1 MGPGDLRVLLL
12 AAAISSI
19 APPAFACISVTQHTI
34 TLLPELPATADREDV
49 IAKIEVIE
57 LVEQPWPANS
67 DYTSLARVRVIQA
80 IKGTED
86 GKVILVATG
95 GGSCD
100 DVFSQRTLGTQA
112 YIAGR
117 ITTNARGEGIF
128 EGRWCRPAKPT
139 FPFEFTARI
148 SCT

>member
-1 MGPGDLRVLLL
+1 MGPDDLRAIVL

-19 APPAFACISVTQHTI
+19 APPAFACISVTQHTL
-34 TLLPELPATADREDV
+34 TLLPALTTTADREDV

-57 LVEQPWPANS
+57 LVEQPWPASS
-67 DYTSLARVRVIQA
+67 DYTSRARVRVIQA

-86 GKVILVATG
+86 GKVILVTTG

-100 DVFSQRTLGTQA
+100 EVFSQRTLGTQT

-117 ITTNARGEGIF
+117 MKTNARGERIF
-128 EGRWCRPAKPT
+128 EGSWCRPAKPAP
-139 FPFEFTARI
+139 PFEITSRI

>member
-19 APPAFACISVTQHTI
+19 APQAFACISVTTHTP
-34 TLLPELPATADREDV
+34 TLLPELPATANQQDV
-49 IAKIEVIE
+49 VAKIKVIE
-57 LVEQPWPANS
+57 LLWRDS
-67 DYTSLARVRVIQA
+67 SIYTSRARVQVIKA

-86 GKVILVATG
+86 GTVILVETG

-117 ITTNARGEGIF
+117 MTTNAPGERIF
-128 EGRWCRPAKPT
+128 EGRWCRPAKPAPA
-139 FPFEFTARI
+139 FDFTART